1 MTFKLP
7 KIELM
12 RDLIRGALRAPYLF
26 CIPTTK

>member
-12 RDLIRGALRAPYLF
+12 RDLFRGALRAPYEQ
-26 CIPTTK
+26 PVYS